1 MRHNIATCSYPET
14 QEDNGIW
21 KQEGLGRW
29 YRNKIAAGSMAFE
42 GKDYYYIIFLKVFPY
57 YFSTILPFAPSAFNP
72 D

>member
-42 GKDYYYIIFLKVFPY
+42 GKDYYYIIFL
-57 YFSTILPFAPSAFNP
+57 
-72 D
+72 